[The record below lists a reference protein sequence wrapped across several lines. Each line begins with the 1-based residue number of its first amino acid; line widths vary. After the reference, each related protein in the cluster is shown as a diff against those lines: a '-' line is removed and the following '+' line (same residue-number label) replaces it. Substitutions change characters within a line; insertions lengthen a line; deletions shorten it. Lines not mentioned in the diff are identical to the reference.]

1 MLTSN
6 ILTVSPYGA
15 GVLLAFAAVLAQ
27 VHYARLRYRR
37 TEARGQPP
45 GGETEIYLLRK
56 GKVVETNFNGRRH
69 LDRINGSPDD
79 ETSLRRHLSLQFPDI
94 ERLLAPA
101 DKYGDLVC
109 ESADVTLQAQREV
122 AGSEVRIE
130 VSSRLGETPGPKDI
144 HNLYADAAELRML
157 RANTEVAPFL
167 MWRQNEA
174 GKITWANRPYLDSAS
189 EIFGQERVTIWPLPS
204 LFPALGR
211 APQISPSQ
219 LRRLQAEPGQDGS
232 SAWYDCHIAPIDNDM
247 LCTAFRADEAVRSET
262 RRREFTHTL
271 TKTFADLAI
280 GLAIFDR
287 SRRLALFNPALTD
300 LTSLAPDFL
309 TSRPSLLGFLDQL
322 RENRVMPEPRDYRE
336 WRKSIS
342 QIETAAMNG
351 TYMETWSLPDG
362 QTYRVSGRPHPD
374 GAVAL
379 LFEDISAEMSLTR
392 RFRAQLEQSQGVIDS
407 LEDAVA
413 IFSPVGEL
421 TFANSAYRSL
431 WDEPEDDPVIAP
443 TVVEASRRWH
453 ELTAPTPV
461 WGDFRDFA
469 FQGRERSEWSAQVT
483 LRDGRTVRC
492 RFVPQ
497 KAGATLVVFSFPFPS
512 VRTGKELREAV

>member
-1 MLTSN
+1 VLTSH

-15 GVLLAFAAVLAQ
+15 GAILAFAAVLAA
-27 VHYARLRYRR
+27 VHYARLRDRW
-37 TEARGQPP
+37 TEDKDRQTGS
-45 GGETEIYLLRK
+45 ETEIYLLRQ
-56 GKVVETNFNGRRH
+56 GKLVEANFSGRRN
-69 LDRINGSPDD
+69 LDRFTGSPDD
-79 ETSLRRHLSLQFPDI
+79 DTSLRRRLSLNFPDAD
-94 ERLLAPA
+94 RLLAAP
-101 DKYGDLVC
+101 KMQGDLAC
-109 ESADVTLQAQREV
+109 TSSDMTLQALREV
-122 AGSEVRIE
+122 AGSEIRIE
-130 VSSRLGETPGPKDI
+130 VSSRLEDTPGPKDI
-144 HNLYADAAELRML
+144 HNLSADAAELRML

-167 MWRQNEA
+167 LWRQNEA
-174 GKITWANRPYLDSAS
+174 GRVTWANRSYLDAAT
-189 EIFGQERVTIWPLPS
+189 EVFGQDRVTVWPLPS

-211 APQISPSQ
+211 ASQMAASP
-219 LRRLQAEPGQDGS
+219 LRRLQAEPGNDGS

-262 RRREFTHTL
+262 RRREFTQTL

-309 TSRPSLLGFLDQL
+309 TSRPSLIGFLDQL

-342 QIETAAMNG
+342 QIESAAMNG

-374 GAVAL
+374 GALAL

-392 RFRAQLEQSQGVIDS
+392 RFRAQLEQSHGVIDS

-413 IFSPVGEL
+413 IFSPVGDL
-421 TFANSAYRSL
+421 TFANSAYRDL
-431 WDEPEDDPVIAP
+431 WDEPEDTCVVAP
-443 TVVEASRRWH
+443 TVVDASRRWH
-453 ELTAPTPV
+453 EMTAPTPV
-461 WGDFRDFA
+461 WGDFREFA

-483 LRDGRTVRC
+483 LRDGRSLRC

-497 KAGATLVVFSFPFPS
+497 KAGATLVVFSLQFS
-512 VRTGKELREAV
+512 SIRASKDLREAV